1 MVTERLIRITASSA
15 VEVCKHFVLRDAA
28 RPLLRDGLAPGR
40 FLDVLVAH
48 RQHAAA
54 VDFLAHALPA
64 REAIWWGCL
73 CVQQASG
80 SSLSAVEAAA
90 CKAAVAWVLAPSE
103 ENRAPAQAPG
113 EAAGSRTPAGL
124 LAMATTWTGGSLA
137 PITTNPDPK
146 IPPIPPVPPGPFLP
160 AKAVA
165 GAILL
170 AAVKSDPPT
179 LTQRL
184 QAFVDLGIGVA
195 EGRFVWPEMIDDAPA
210 QREGVR
216 GCPSRP
222 LD

>member
-1 MVTERLIRITASSA
+1 MVTQRLIRITASSA
-15 VEVCKHFVLRDAA
+15 VEVCMHFALRDTA
-28 RPLLRDGLAPGR
+28 RPLLRDGLAPGG

-48 RQHAAA
+48 GQHAAA

-73 CVQQASG
+73 CVQHASA
-80 SSLSAVEAAA
+80 SQLSAVEAAA

-103 ENRAPAQAPG
+103 ENRAAAQAPG
-113 EAAGSRTPAGL
+113 EAAGLSTPAGL

-137 PITTNPDPK
+137 PVTTNPDPK

-179 LTQRL
+179 LRQRQ

-195 EGRFVWPEMIDDAPA
+195 EGRFVWPELIDDA
-210 QREGVR
+210 GVKE
-216 GCPSRP
+216 
-222 LD
+222 